1 MEIKNEAK
9 LPSSHRI
16 FHHGKEE
23 KSANVAKAE
32 DVLVDGDEG
41 LPQICGPPQDQ
52 VPPLICLD
60 CQRNNT
66 KSVTSATHRLHLH
79 LIDS

>member
-9 LPSSHRI
+9 LASSHRI

-23 KSANVAKAE
+23 KRSNVAEAE
-32 DVLVDGDEG
+32 DVLVDGGEG

-52 VPPLICLD
+52 VVPLICLN
-60 CQRNNT
+60 CQETQKN
-66 KSVTSATHRLHLH
+66 
-79 LIDS
+79 LIVSSLN